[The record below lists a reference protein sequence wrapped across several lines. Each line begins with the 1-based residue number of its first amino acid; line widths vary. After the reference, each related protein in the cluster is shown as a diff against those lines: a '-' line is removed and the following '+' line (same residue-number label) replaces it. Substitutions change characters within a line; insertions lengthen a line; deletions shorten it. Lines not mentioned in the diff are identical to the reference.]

1 MNNRLQLININIIP
15 DIIKNSKTFNTEST
29 VAFSIKRKKRI
40 HFNET
45 ASFCFIPCRQEILD
59 ENLKN
64 DLWWTQ
70 EEMNNIRYIYT
81 MELQQFMQAYPHN
94 NIRDVQKQLWL
105 VFDFDELY
113 ARFPGRINN

>member
-1 MNNRLQLININIIP
+1 MIP
-15 DIIKNSKTFNTEST
+15 DIIKN
-29 VAFSIKRKKRI
+29 ASIKKIR
-40 HFNET
+40 FNET
-45 ASFCFIPCRQEILD
+45 SYFHLIPSRQEILD
-59 ENLKN
+59 ENLKK